1 MLSIHS
7 CCSNGSIDNRTP
19 FNSGFF
25 SMNTRSD
32 LEWTFFS
39 AFTYMG
45 IIRLSVWIMKSTSTC
60 ESLEE

>member
-32 LEWTFFS
+32 FEWTFFS
-39 AFTYMG
+39 AFTSMG
-45 IIRLSVWIMKSTSTC
+45 IIWL
-60 ESLEE
+60 